1 MAAALTFER
10 VTKEYRGGRRYVY
23 GSLRDDVAGLVGRL
37 AGAKREPR
45 SRIRALDDLSFE
57 IPEGESFGLIGPNG
71 AGKTTALK
79 IATRVTYPTTGRMRV
94 RGRVGALLE
103 VGTGMHPELTGRENV
118 HLYGRILG
126 LRRGEIERRFDEIV
140 EFSGL
145 SASID
150 QPVKQYSS
158 GMQLR
163 LGFSVAAHIEPD
175 VLLVDEAIAVG
186 DAGFQHR
193 CVERMADLIRAGG
206 TLVFVS
212 HDTTLIETLCTRA
225 VLLAK
230 GRIVHDGPARE
241 TVAHYLHSVEQERLV
256 RASRTPAQADDKLKI
271 EHVELIDAAGHEV
284 DTVASGEP
292 LTVRIHFRTRR
303 PVSRPSFEVVI
314 SDGRREGLASASML
328 RDGQSPASISGHG
341 YVECAFAAL
350 PLQPRAYEIWCEV
363 RGEHGYGIVFR
374 RQRLRLFRVV
384 ADLEPGRAA
393 LTSSL
398 TQAPVRIPYRWD
410 VVSQEEEDDA
420 SAAGGG
426 STS

>member
-1 MAAALTFER
+1 MTAALTFER
-10 VTKEYRGGRRYVY
+10 VTKEYRGGKRYVY
-23 GSLRDDVAGLVGRL
+23 GSLRDDIAGLAGRL
-37 AGAKREPR
+37 AGARREPR

-126 LRRGEIERRFDEIV
+126 LRRGEIERRFDDIV
-140 EFSGL
+140 DFSGL

-193 CVERMADLIRAGG
+193 CVERMAELIRGGG

-241 TVAHYLHSVEQERLV
+241 TVAHYLRSVEQDRLA
-256 RASRTPAQADDKLKI
+256 RASRAPAQTDDKLEI
-271 EHVELIDAAGHEV
+271 EHVQLIDAAGREV
-284 DTVASGEP
+284 DTIASGEP
-292 LTVRIHFRTRR
+292 LTVRIHFRARR

-328 RDGQSPASISGHG
+328 RDGQTAPSISGRG

-363 RGEHGYGIVFR
+363 RGEHGYGVVFR
-374 RQRLRLFRVV
+374 RQRLRLFQVV

-410 VVSQEEEDDA
+410 VVSGEETDA
-420 SAAGGG
+420 SAAGGS